1 MTRAADVPA
10 EARVQRLLKEYLSEC
25 DDSGKRPSV
34 LALATRLGLS
44 NTTFRRHFPQQAK
57 EISAARSSRE
67 PPAAAQ
73 AQPGRCEILVARNA
87 RLRRANQTLT
97 GNLRL
102 AAAQIQRLSI
112 ENARLREAL
121 ESSSNVSRIG
131 QPSKQRRTTTRS

>member
-1 MTRAADVPA
+1 MSRPADIPA
-10 EARVQRLLKEYLSEC
+10 EELVRRVLEEYLAGC
-25 DDSGKRPSV
+25 RDNGKRPSV
-34 LALATRLGLS
+34 LALARTLGMS

-73 AQPGRCEILVARNA
+73 AQPGRYEILVARNA

>member
-1 MTRAADVPA
+1 M
-10 EARVQRLLKEYLSEC
+10 QRLLKEHLSEC

-34 LALATRLGLS
+34 LALAARLGMS

-57 EISAARSSRE
+57 EISAARSGCE
-67 PPAAAQ
+67 PSTAGR
-73 AQPGRCEILVARNA
+73 AQPGRYEILVARNA
-87 RLRRANQTLT
+87 KLRRANRILT

-102 AAAQIQRLSI
+102 AAAQVQRLSI

-131 QPSKQRRTTTRS
+131 